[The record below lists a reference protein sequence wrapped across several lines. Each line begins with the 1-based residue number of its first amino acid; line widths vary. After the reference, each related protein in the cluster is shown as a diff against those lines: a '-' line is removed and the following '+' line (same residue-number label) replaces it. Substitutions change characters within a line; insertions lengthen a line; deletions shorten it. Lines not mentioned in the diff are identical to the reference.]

1 MLTEK
6 LTRGDSIA
14 LTKGLLIAAWRFCH
28 NELALSVSHSLAS
41 SPKGRA
47 LSPSLKP
54 LRRYH
59 DRPEQ
64 RGDIHHQHRAQHLP
78 AGGAFKQDSPRRAGR
93 HQHQRRHR
101 PDPERPHDML
111 PVAVVVIDARDVDVE
126 RTMCKVVDA
135 VP

>member
-47 LSPSLKP
+47 LSL
-54 LRRYH
+54 
-59 DRPEQ
+59 
-64 RGDIHHQHRAQHLP
+64 
-78 AGGAFKQDSPRRAGR
+78 
-93 HQHQRRHR
+93 
-101 PDPERPHDML
+101 
-111 PVAVVVIDARDVDVE
+111 
-126 RTMCKVVDA
+126 
-135 VP
+135 

>member
-47 LSPSLKP
+47 LSPSLTP

-64 RGDIHHQHRAQHLP
+64 RGDIHHQHRARHLP
-78 AGGAFKQDSPRRAGR
+78 AGGAFKQDGPRTSDA
-93 HQHQRRHR
+93 
-101 PDPERPHDML
+101 
-111 PVAVVVIDARDVDVE
+111 IDQTRNARTICFQL
-126 RTMCKVVDA
+126 RLL
-135 VP
+135 

>member
-64 RGDIHHQHRAQHLP
+64 RGDITTTSTA
-78 AGGAFKQDSPRRAGR
+78 
-93 HQHQRRHR
+93 
-101 PDPERPHDML
+101 PHTCQ
-111 PVAVVVIDARDVDVE
+111 PVARSSRTAPAVQGGTSTSDAIDQTRNART
-126 RTMCKVVDA
+126 RCRFPLSKCS
-135 VP
+135 

>member
-64 RGDIHHQHRAQHLP
+64 RGDIHHQHRATHLP
-78 AGGAFKQDSPRRAGR
+78 AGGAFKQGGTSTSDA
-93 HQHQRRHR
+93 
-101 PDPERPHDML
+101 
-111 PVAVVVIDARDVDVE
+111 IDQTRNARTICFQL
-126 RTMCKVVDA
+126 RLL
-135 VP
+135 